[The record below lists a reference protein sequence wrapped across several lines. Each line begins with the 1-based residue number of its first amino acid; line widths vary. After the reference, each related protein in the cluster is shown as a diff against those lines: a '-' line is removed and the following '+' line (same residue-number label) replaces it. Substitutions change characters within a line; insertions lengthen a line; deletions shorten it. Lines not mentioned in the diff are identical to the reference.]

1 MLLAYSPDKRHYA
14 YDGPKISCTET
25 YARCY
30 IEDSG
35 IIPID
40 EKTTTF
46 VGINE
51 SGKTNIMR
59 ALRKLNNK
67 NDTQFKKLTE
77 NPIWHFREWDPE
89 EIFVTGKF
97 ILDENERSQISKI
110 DSDYSDLTEISF
122 SRNKKMD
129 LICQFNKKEQTALS
143 FTLFYDKYLSPIQAL
158 IQSIDFTS
166 INDGENQKKN
176 IESIFASISTDLKDE
191 PDVKKQ
197 EILQKIKQRI
207 KAFKQNLDSISA
219 SQDIS
224 KIIESLKKIDEDIT
238 EDGSKAIKEFLVE
251 RLPRFIYF
259 ENIGVINSRIDLKH
273 LVEHISSN
281 DLTEAEVTTKTLLDM
296 AGLDPNEL
304 LTLDDE
310 NGKAEQSISDDK
322 DTASQLCNQASLS
335 LTREMDA
342 IWSQNEHTLE
352 IELNGTRLRIWVINK
367 QDSARLQLEERSR
380 GYQWY
385 FSFYIVFNVE
395 SERRYKDSILLLD
408 EPALFLHATGQE
420 DFLKKVLPQLSEK
433 NQIIYTTHSPFLL
446 DMHRPFSI
454 HTVTL
459 DKNASRRESHISKEH
474 WASDREALF
483 PLQSAVGYHLA
494 QSMFIGTRN
503 MIVEGLT
510 DFWILEA
517 VSSLLEA
524 NGKISLNKKN
534 FVLTPAGGA
543 TKTILLAKTY
553 VSQNLNVGVLLDS
566 DRAGNTAR
574 KQITNEQILKSNR
587 ILLLNDIFD
596 KSDQTMSLEDIFPEN
611 YYLDFVKQAYKEE
624 LQGTVIELKST
635 NPMVTKRVESFFQ
648 ENNLG
653 NFDKTKLSLLIM
665 KEFPKCDFSK
675 IPPELIENFE
685 KLFTAINEIMK

>member
-1 MLLAYSPDKRHYA
+1 
-14 YDGPKISCTET
+14 
-25 YARCY
+25 
-30 IEDSG
+30 
-35 IIPID
+35 
-40 EKTTTF
+40 
-46 VGINE
+46 
-51 SGKTNIMR
+51 
-59 ALRKLNNK
+59 
-67 NDTQFKKLTE
+67 
-77 NPIWHFREWDPE
+77 
-89 EIFVTGKF
+89 
-97 ILDENERSQISKI
+97 
-110 DSDYSDLTEISF
+110 
-122 SRNKKMD
+122 MD

-219 SQDIS
+219 PQDIS

-310 NGKAEQSISDDK
+310 NEKAEQSISDDK